1 MCNFFENITKKLTD
15 AAKEH
20 NFLFSI
26 VNLVVAGCY
35 FTLFSYDKL
44 IEGLLVFLLFNYLI
58 VFSAFGRVE
67 KEIEESDLETINKI
81 VVKLSIFKIKPI
93 LILVVASTISC
104 LHVVTEI
111 VIIKAALIFVA
122 SILLTEGWT
131 NVFKK
136 QILNQIENKLN
147 EVQ

>member
-81 VVKLSIFKIKPI
+81 VVKLSVFKIKPMLI
-93 LILVVASTISC
+93 LIMSSIISC
-104 LHVVTEI
+104 YQNSTES
-111 VIIKAALIFVA
+111 VIIKIAIIFVA
-122 SILLTEGWT
+122 SVLLTEGWIRE
-131 NVFKK
+131 FKK
-136 QILNQIENKLN
+136 QILSQVKEQMN
-147 EVQ
+147 EV